1 MNQHYESIISLP
13 HHVSRRHTPMSLL
26 DRAAQFAP
34 FAALSGYG
42 EAIEMTGEIEQ
53 QVNER
58 RWGWAEP
65 YLEDTCR
72 YTDGVPTVD

>member
-26 DRAAQFAP
+26 ERAAQFAP

-42 EAIEMTGEIEQ
+42 EAIEMTGEIQQ

-65 YLEDTCR
+65 CWEDAYR
-72 YTDGVPTVD
+72 STDGLLDVD

>member
-13 HHVSRRHTPMSLL
+13 HHVSSRHAPMSLL
-26 DRAAQFAP
+26 DRAAQFSP

-42 EAIEMTGEIEQ
+42 EAIEMTGEIER

-65 YLEDTCR
+65 YWDDL
-72 YTDGVPTVD
+72 PLKP

>member
-26 DRAAQFAP
+26 ERAAQFAP

-65 YLEDTCR
+65 YWEDTSRC
-72 YTDGVPTVD
+72 TDGD